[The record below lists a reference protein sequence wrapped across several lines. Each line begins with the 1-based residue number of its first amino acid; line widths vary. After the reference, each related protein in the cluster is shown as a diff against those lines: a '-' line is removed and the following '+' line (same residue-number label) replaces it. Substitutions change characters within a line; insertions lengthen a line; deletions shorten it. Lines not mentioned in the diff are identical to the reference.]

1 MTRRNRSQSVIHRQR
16 GAIRR
21 IAIVLGAIAGVLL
34 LTSFVFDEMGL
45 IKYWGVRS
53 HAQQLE
59 RELAE
64 LERTNAALR
73 AEISRVQQNPARIE
87 ELARERL
94 GYVRRNETVYQIV
107 EDTKGEGR

>member
-16 GAIRR
+16 GTIRR
-21 IAIVLGAIAGVLL
+21 IAIVLGVIVGALL

-53 HAQQLE
+53 HAQQLD

-64 LERTNAALR
+64 LEQTNAALR
-73 AEISRVQQNPARIE
+73 AEISRLQQDPARIE

-94 GYVRRNETVYQIV
+94 GYVRRNETVYQLV
-107 EDTKGEGR
+107 PEQSP